1 MASIIY
7 NKGCARMT
15 WEMERISLEG
25 SAQTIVDSLLQHAA
39 CLGVS
44 DIHIEPL
51 QETVGIRF
59 RRDGVLFP
67 AGELPKT
74 ALETIT
80 ARIKIMAALDIANK
94 RLPQDGRLVWR
105 KDGRVIDMRVSTMP
119 TIRGEK
125 TVIRLLDAGSVALHL
140 DRLGMEPETVRLLRQ
155 LIHSHSG
162 LFILSG
168 PTGSGKST
176 TLYAALQELHS
187 SEISIATLE
196 DPVEYRLQG
205 ISQSQIN
212 SKSGLEFQNGLRALL
227 RQDPDVL
234 VIGEIRDAETAR
246 IAIRAAL
253 TGHLVFTTLHAASA
267 AEAPVRLI
275 DMGIEPYLVAD
286 ALIGIASQRL
296 ARRFCPQCLGR
307 KRQNEDKAAAAD
319 LRCSYCF
326 NSGYAGR
333 FCLCEIIPVKTHV
346 RATIRQNGGIHN
358 IRKAAAADG
367 AVFMEAVIKR
377 ALQENK
383 TDRAEIER
391 IYDM

>member
-1 MASIIY
+1 
-7 NKGCARMT
+7 
-15 WEMERISLEG
+15 
-25 SAQTIVDSLLQHAA
+25 
-39 CLGVS
+39 
-44 DIHIEPL
+44 
-51 QETVGIRF
+51 
-59 RRDGVLFP
+59 
-67 AGELPKT
+67 
-74 ALETIT
+74 
-80 ARIKIMAALDIANK
+80 
-94 RLPQDGRLVWR
+94 
-105 KDGRVIDMRVSTMP
+105 
-119 TIRGEK
+119 
-125 TVIRLLDAGSVALHL
+125 
-140 DRLGMEPETVRLLRQ
+140 MEPETVRLLRQ

-319 LRCSYCF
+319 LRCSYFF